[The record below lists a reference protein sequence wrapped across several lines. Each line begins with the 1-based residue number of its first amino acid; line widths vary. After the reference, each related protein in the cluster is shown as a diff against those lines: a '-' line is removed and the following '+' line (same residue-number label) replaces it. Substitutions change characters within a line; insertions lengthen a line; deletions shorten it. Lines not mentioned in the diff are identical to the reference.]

1 MREALV
7 NLFIHQDFTDES
19 AAAQVEISPE
29 KVVCFNTGKSLVKQR
44 ALIEGG
50 RSQPQAGHPY
60 YRCGNDVGMR
70 SLGGC
75 SWPGGR

>member
-1 MREALV
+1 
-7 NLFIHQDFTDES
+7 
-19 AAAQVEISPE
+19 
-29 KVVCFNTGKSLVKQR
+29 VCFNTGKSLVKQR